1 MSRDTAYGKTS
12 DLVLGRVRMAKR
24 RWGGA
29 FTPSDFADI
38 GDLRSVGM
46 VLTRLVKAGMIRR
59 VRRGVYEIP
68 RPHPILG
75 TIGAGPDAVLAAIAR
90 RDGLTLLP
98 SGAESANSLGL
109 STQVPA
115 RSSYGVSGRSRVV
128 SLGGSGS
135 ARLQRRSSKM
145 VALAR
150 RASGRVAEA
159 LRSLG
164 KKQINPDKIR
174 QLQRALSAEAKRELL
189 EDLRYVPAWMRPVF
203 LEVAKK

>member
-1 MSRDTAYGKTS
+1 MNRATAYGKTS
-12 DLVLGRVRMAKR
+12 DLVLGRIRMAKR
-24 RWGGA
+24 QWGGA

-46 VLTRLVKAGMIRR
+46 VLSRMVKKGTIRR
-59 VRRGVYEIP
+59 VRRGVYEMP
-68 RPHPILG
+68 KPHPVLG
-75 TIGAGPDAVLAAIAR
+75 SVGAGPDAVLAAIAR
-90 RDGLTLLP
+90 RDGLALLP
-98 SGAESANSLGL
+98 SGAEAANSLGL

-115 RSSYGVSGRSRVV
+115 RASYGVSGRSRVV
-128 SLGGSGS
+128 PLGGNGS

-145 VALAR
+145 VALAG

-164 KKQINPDKIR
+164 KAQINPDKIR
-174 QLQRALSAEAKRELL
+174 QLQRALPTEAKRELL